1 MGKKFFDLETELTR
15 TIAFIQE
22 MAVDG
27 FAPSVNEYDFQCSGG
42 KYRRSGFFAPY
53 GIQWVD
59 LVKRAGLVS
68 KPRGRA
74 PGQSYGKRDSV
85 PAAVE
90 AEIQEVFAKQR
101 QPEKEIGN
109 RRAAGLRDEDAKK
122 IEAAF
127 AGGSGWPLY
136 AIPTR
141 IEERIVALDDGTT
154 WRVTRYHASIR

>member
-1 MGKKFFDLETELTR
+1 MGKKYDLETELAR
-15 TIAFIQE
+15 TIKFIQE
-22 MAVDG
+22 LSVDG
-27 FAPSVNEYDFQCSGG
+27 FAPAVNEYDFQCSGG
-42 KYRRSGFFAPY
+42 KYRRSGFFAPH

-68 KPRGRA
+68 RPRGRV

-90 AEIQEVFAKQR
+90 AEIQEIFAKQR
-101 QPEKEIGN
+101 QPEKEIGR
-109 RRAAGLRDEDAKK
+109 RRAAGLRDEEARE
-122 IEAAF
+122 IEQAF

-141 IEERIVALDDGTT
+141 IEERIVALDDGTIR
-154 WRVTRYHASIR
+154 RVTRYHASIR